1 MGLTKEQKAGLRQAR
16 ILQRISEPGG
26 STSGRLAKELGTGRG
41 MIIND
46 IRDLRRKGYP
56 IQVSSMVTEDGMYQA
71 AFELMTNTP
80 AANAER
86 R

>member
-26 STSGRLAKELGTGRG
+26 STSGTRAKELKVGRG
-41 MIIND
+41 IILND
-46 IRDLRRKGYP
+46 IKALRSKGYP

-71 AFELMTNTP
+71 AFEIMRMP
-80 AANAER
+80 AR
-86 R
+86 

>member
-26 STSGRLAKELGTGRG
+26 STSGRLAKELGVGRT

-46 IRDLRRKGYP
+46 IRSLRCKGYP
-56 IQVSSMVTEDGMYQA
+56 IQVSSMITEDGMYQA
-71 AFELMTNTP
+71 AFELMRSP
-80 AANAER
+80 AGR
-86 R
+86 

>member
-26 STSGRLAKELGTGRG
+26 STSGSLAKELGVGRA

-46 IRDLRRKGYP
+46 IKDLRRKGYP
-56 IQVSSMVTEDGMYQA
+56 IQASSMITEDGMYQA
-71 AFELMTNTP
+71 VFELMRPP
-80 AANAER
+80 AAR
-86 R
+86 

>member
-56 IQVSSMVTEDGMYQA
+56 IQVSSMVTEDGWTVLGTDSVGA
-71 AFELMTNTP
+71 VLPESKSKW
-80 AANAER
+80 
-86 R
+86 

>member
-71 AFELMTNTP
+71 AFELMANTP
-80 AANAER
+80 AANAGR

>member
-26 STSGRLAKELGTGRG
+26 STSGSLAKELKVGRT

-46 IRDLRRKGYP
+46 IKSLRSKGYP
-56 IQVSSMVTEDGMYQA
+56 IQVSSMKTEDGMYQA
-71 AFELMTNTP
+71 AFELMKAPTS
-80 AANAER
+80 R
-86 R
+86 